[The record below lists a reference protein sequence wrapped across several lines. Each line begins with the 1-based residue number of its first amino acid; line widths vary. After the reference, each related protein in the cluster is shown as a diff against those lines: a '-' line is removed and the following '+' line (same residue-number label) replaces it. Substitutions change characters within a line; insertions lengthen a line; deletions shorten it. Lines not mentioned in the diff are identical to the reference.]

1 MKTALMKPLLAAT
14 TLALAAALSACS
26 STNSDSSTGSK
37 PGAAAGGSSREAK
50 VMGSSSAKGDFPATL
65 AHATIA
71 KPAAIKVKVTPTPA
85 FNTRMSWNI
94 ACRKGRTAGNTQGRY
109 SLTTPS
115 TRTLKAPMKNSDTC
129 EVSASAQMLKR
140 GTIKVEIIG

>member
-14 TLALAAALSACS
+14 TLTLAASLSACS
-26 STNSDSSTGSK
+26 SEKSDSSTGSNHSST
-37 PGAAAGGSSREAK
+37 PPGSSREAK

-65 AHATIA
+65 AHATIDE
-71 KPAAIKVKVTPTPA
+71 PAAIKVKVTPIPA
-85 FNTRMSWNI
+85 AKTRMSWNV
-94 ACRKGRTAGNTQGRY
+94 ACRKGRSAGNTQGRY
-109 SLTTPS
+109 SLTVPS
-115 TRTLKAPMKNSDTC
+115 TRSLKAPMKNSDTC

>member
-1 MKTALMKPLLAAT
+1 MKTALIKPLLAAT
-14 TLALAAALSACS
+14 TLTLAATVSACS
-26 STNSDSSTGSK
+26 STKSDSSTDSNHS
-37 PGAAAGGSSREAK
+37 AAANGSSREAK

-65 AHATIA
+65 AHATID

-85 FNTRMSWNI
+85 YKTRMSWNV
-94 ACRKGRTAGNTQGRY
+94 ACRKGRSAGNTQGRY
-109 SLTTPS
+109 SLSTPS

-129 EVSASAQMLKR
+129 EVSASAQMLKS